1 MGKNKK
7 KPAKLNLDVIQSLQD
22 AMNDCIR
29 NTPKERHKNGR
40 NKNKNSKKEKSSNRS
55 S

>member
-1 MGKNKK
+1 MNKK
-7 KPAKLNLDVIQSLQD
+7 KNKPAKLTMDVIKSLQD

-29 NTPKERHKNGR
+29 NTPKEKKKGG
-40 NKNKNSKKEKSSNRS
+40 KNKKSKKEKSSNRS